1 MEEEAKEESPV
12 KMEADEGN
20 AASSTTTKNDGNNLV
35 EDMDDDARPQA
46 IFSYTVENF
55 TTLSDSVLSESTFV

>member
-1 MEEEAKEESPV
+1 MMEEEAKEESPV

-20 AASSTTTKNDGNNLV
+20 ASSTTTTKNDGENLI

-46 IFSYTVENF
+46 IF
-55 TTLSDSVLSESTFV
+55 LHC

>member
-46 IFSYTVENF
+46 IFS
-55 TTLSDSVLSESTFV
+55 